1 MKVYLGKNLYYP
13 RMQINVLPDG
23 KKNKLP
29 SKINGQ
35 PFTSSMKEADWKALI
50 KTDDW
55 NVFVYDLIDCGYQN
69 ADGSAVTNF
78 GDITAVQ
85 FRPLSNFTG
94 GSMSGRDEESNNR
107 TVYYDD
113 FEFLE

>member
-1 MKVYLGKNLYYP
+1 M
-13 RMQINVLPDG
+13 
-23 KKNKLP
+23 
-29 SKINGQ
+29 
-35 PFTSSMKEADWKALI
+35 
-50 KTDDW
+50 
-55 NVFVYDLIDCGYQN
+55 
-69 ADGSAVTNF
+69 TNF

>member
-1 MKVYLGKNLYYP
+1 
-13 RMQINVLPDG
+13 MQINVLPDG

-85 FRPLSNFTG
+85 FRPLSKFNG
-94 GSMSGRDEESNNR
+94 NNIDAGAASETNTR
-107 TVYYDD
+107 IVYYDD
-113 FEFLE
+113 IEFLE

>member
-1 MKVYLGKNLYYP
+1 M
-13 RMQINVLPDG
+13 
-23 KKNKLP
+23 
-29 SKINGQ
+29 
-35 PFTSSMKEADWKALI
+35 T
-50 KTDDW
+50 W

-94 GSMSGRDEESNNR
+94 GSMERP
-107 TVYYDD
+107 
-113 FEFLE
+113 